1 SEVTVSGQMDFSGV
15 YKVLFEGQELTAEV
29 VPSPDSSSPPP
40 KQDKPQPAKKRQ
52 LGSVNLKIT
61 VSPEVIPGVR
71 DFRLASSLGISSIGQ
86 LVVVDEPVIR
96 ESSDNNTPDKANPIA
111 VPCAVCGA
119 IEAAED
125 VDYFKFH
132 VDAGQTLTF
141 EIYCARIQDKIHDL

>member
-1 SEVTVSGQMDFSGV
+1 PLCLCGEYIGAQTSYPMITHTSPVAVQRGKTSEVTVSGQMDFSGV

-119 IEAAED
+119 IEA
-125 VDYFKFH
+125 
-132 VDAGQTLTF
+132 
-141 EIYCARIQDKIHDL
+141 